1 MPARPKYQIF
11 ISSTYSDLR
20 EEREA
25 VTWAIL
31 SSRHIP
37 AGMENFT
44 ATDDRGW
51 QTITSVIDRSDYY
64 VLLLAGRYGSVAE
77 DGKSWTEKEYD
88 YAISKGIPV
97 LAFVRSKEA
106 ITGDKLEENPRSR
119 KKLGVFLKKVTDM
132 RLAKFWATKE
142 ELVGHVVN
150 AVHNHISN
158 DEDDSKR
165 TRPGWYR
172 GDELPSFNTL
182 EEFARVSSE
191 NASLRAEI
199 ESVRAV
205 ESKPR
210 LRLVDRAGEL
220 LPKELV
226 AERKLSVYGS
236 PYRSLAEL
244 ASRSYWSD
252 DLTLN
257 IVQVLRLGVENISGS
272 LVDQVTVDLTLKS
285 ISGFYCGWGGQK
297 LLDGGGELNNSSI
310 KDEYRHKYPKL
321 ISQIDESTVMIR
333 VKIPSVPA
341 GGIEYL
347 PSVLVL
353 GTVKE
358 NTSSFEL
365 SYKIVGNAGL
375 PQAGTVSYRIL
386 FEGTN
391 DLDSTAQYRDK
402 LNLEKARGTIIL
414 KDMLLKSAM

>member
-1 MPARPKYQIF
+1 
-11 ISSTYSDLR
+11 
-20 EEREA
+20 
-25 VTWAIL
+25 
-31 SSRHIP
+31 
-37 AGMENFT
+37 
-44 ATDDRGW
+44 
-51 QTITSVIDRSDYY
+51 
-64 VLLLAGRYGSVAE
+64 
-77 DGKSWTEKEYD
+77 
-88 YAISKGIPV
+88 
-97 LAFVRSKEA
+97 
-106 ITGDKLEENPRSR
+106 
-119 KKLGVFLKKVTDM
+119 
-132 RLAKFWATKE
+132 
-142 ELVGHVVN
+142 
-150 AVHNHISN
+150 
-158 DEDDSKR
+158 
-165 TRPGWYR
+165 
-172 GDELPSFNTL
+172 
-182 EEFARVSSE
+182 
-191 NASLRAEI
+191 
-199 ESVRAV
+199 
-205 ESKPR
+205 
-210 LRLVDRAGEL
+210 
-220 LPKELV
+220 
-226 AERKLSVYGS
+226 
-236 PYRSLAEL
+236 
-244 ASRSYWSD
+244 
-252 DLTLN
+252 
-257 IVQVLRLGVENISGS
+257 VQVLRLGVENISGS